1 MLTLKDDEFHFIVS
15 FMKSNYGIIL
25 EKKRPLIEGREKKR
39 PLIEGRLS
47 NHVAGLGFQNY
58 MDYFKY
64 AMEGKENKTNDEI
77 ITIIN
82 KLTTNHTY
90 FLRESEHFT
99 FYKEIILPW
108 VDKNLKSNDLRV
120 WSAGC
125 SSGQEPYTLSMITLD
140 YLGHNASEWDSTLLA
155 SDISNKALLAAK
167 KGVYSSE
174 ELIRIPKIWMKKYF
188 TKLDRGN
195 YAVTDLI
202 KNNVAFRN
210 FNLLSPFNFKK
221 PFHAIFCRNV
231 MNLLSPFNFKKPF
244 HAIFCRN
251 VMIYF
256 DMPTKKQI
264 IDKFYDALLPGGYL
278 LIGHSESLSSCKHN
292 FKYLRPSVYQKV

>member
-25 EKKRPLIEGREKKR
+25 EKKR

-167 KGVYSSE
+167 TGVYSSE
-174 ELIRIPKIWMKKYF
+174 ELIRIPKTWMKKYF

-210 FNLLSPFNFKK
+210 F
-221 PFHAIFCRNV
+221 
-231 MNLLSPFNFKKPF
+231 NLLSPFNFKKPF